1 MRILNITGQAESNS
15 GKHLRNYIAVIR
27 KVANNYELFF
37 PDFPTVSTTVS
48 GLDDVRGIAEEM
60 LATHIEQLRTNDAI
74 PEPSSLEKVMAGD
87 QERKSIAILVTIKA
101 AARGV
106 RRPVRVNVTFPE
118 EVLEQIDRYADDQG
132 LTRSGFLMK
141 AAQSALSGC

>member
-1 MRILNITGQAESNS
+1 
-15 GKHLRNYIAVIR
+15 LRNYVAVIR
-27 KVANNYELFF
+27 KVANYYELSF
-37 PDFPTVSTTVS
+37 PDFPTLSTAVS
-48 GLDDVRGIAEEM
+48 GLDDARGIAEEM

-74 PEPSSLEKVMAGD
+74 PEPSSLEKVVAGD
-87 QERKSIAILVTIKA
+87 QERKGIAILVTIKA

-106 RRPVRVNVTFPE
+106 RKPVRVNVTFPE
-118 EVLEQIDRYADDQG
+118 EVLEQIDRYADDHG